1 MNLRRLFKIKK
12 AMDNRPNA
20 GNHDTGDE
28 MEKTMRH
35 KEEEKT
41 DIRDDNHEY
50 EEARKRVMQLMGHG
64 SLNMGSYADDVE
76 VKMGLPEMNC
86 YNVTILCDKL
96 LMKNGK
102 TREGILA
109 ITGEV
114 FNYISIL
121 NLEQQSS
128 GFRILKKVQE
138 KDMPEVLLLKVSPED
153 VKEELIIPNKEYVWG
168 GFTWGESYR
177 KPDTLNP
184 SDIVK
189 TTHQVPTAKY
199 GHRFILNFSV
209 SGEFGLDMYFI
220 PNDGGEPTWIFSKS
234 FCCK

>member
-1 MNLRRLFKIKK
+1 MDLRRLFGIKK
-12 AMDNRPNA
+12 AVDCQPKE
-20 GNHDTGDE
+20 GKHDTDD

-35 KEEEKT
+35 MEEEKT
-41 DIRDDNHEY
+41 DILDDNHEY
-50 EEARKRVMQLMGHG
+50 EEARKRVMQLAGHG
-64 SLNMGSYADDVE
+64 SLNMGSYADDVD
-76 VKMGLPEMNC
+76 VKMGLPEMNY
-86 YNVTILCDKL
+86 YNVTVLCDKL

-102 TREGILA
+102 AREGVIA

-114 FNYISIL
+114 FKNISIL

-128 GFRILKKVQE
+128 GFRILKKMKE

-153 VKEELIIPNKEYVWG
+153 IKEELIIPDKEYVWD
-168 GFTWGESYR
+168 GFAWGENYR
-177 KPDTLNP
+177 NPDTLNP

-189 TTHQVPTAKY
+189 GTHQVPTAKY

-209 SGEFGLDMYFI
+209 SGEFNLDMYFI
-220 PNDGGEPTWIFSKS
+220 PKDGGKTKWIFSKS